1 MIHAKIVPERGAGPM
16 VVIDDVLKIVPEK
29 DAEPMMIADN
39 SNEGAMVWV
48 ETSLRYARD
57 RNRSKLEGL
66 LTAVRGEIALE
77 IEFAKGSSA
86 RQGSGVR

>member
-1 MIHAKIVPERGAGPM
+1 M

-29 DAEPMMIADN
+29 DAEPMMIVDN

-57 RNRSKLEGL
+57 RSRSKLEGL

-77 IEFAKGSSA
+77 IELAKGPSA

>member
-1 MIHAKIVPERGAGPM
+1 M
-16 VVIDDVLKIVPEK
+16 D
-29 DAEPMMIADN
+29 
-39 SNEGAMVWV
+39 NEGAMVWV

-77 IEFAKGSSA
+77 IELAKGSSA

>member
-1 MIHAKIVPERGAGPM
+1 M

-29 DAEPMMIADN
+29 DAEPMMIVDN

-48 ETSLRYARD
+48 EPSLRYARD
-57 RNRSKLEGL
+57 RSRSKLEGL

-77 IEFAKGSSA
+77 IELAKGPSA